1 VQTRLTELLRIE
13 QPIVAAPMA
22 GGPTTPELVAA
33 VANAGALGT
42 IAGAMSTAD
51 ELRAAIRAVRA
62 LTQRPFAVNLFA
74 PLPPP
79 RPKPETVAAVQ
90 RVVAPHR
97 ERLGLPQPEPPPP
110 RAWPFDDQLAVVV
123 DEHVPVVS
131 FAFGIPPVDALRD
144 AIVVGTATTPGEAA
158 KLEAAGV
165 DAVVAQG
172 VEAGGHRGG
181 FGEDGVV
188 PLAELVPQVAERV
201 GIPIVAAGGIM
212 DGRGIAEV
220 LRLGASGAQ
229 LGTAFLYTRES
240 GASQAW
246 KDALRTHE
254 TLISAAYT
262 GRPARGARTPF
273 LAELQRVPPTPYP
286 YQAQL
291 LADVRSFDG
300 YGWYLGGTGARRAR
314 ELGAADLVETL
325 AGELAASS

>member
-1 VQTRLTELLRIE
+1 VQTRLTELLAIE
-13 QPIVAAPMA
+13 HPIVAAPMA

-42 IAGAMSTAD
+42 VAGAMSSAD
-51 ELRAAIRAVRA
+51 DLRAMIRAVRA

-79 RPKPETVAAVQ
+79 EPQPETIEAVQ

-97 ERLGLPQPEPPPP
+97 ERLGLPQPEPPAP
-110 RAWPFDDQLAVVV
+110 RAWPFADQLTVVI
-123 DEHVPVVS
+123 DERVPVVS
-131 FAFGIPPVDALRD
+131 FAFGIPPVDAL
-144 AIVVGTATTPGEAA
+144 AGAVVIGTATTAGEAA
-158 KLEAAGV
+158 QLAAAGV

-188 PLAELVPQVAERV
+188 PVSELVPQVAERIDV
-201 GIPIVAAGGIM
+201 PVLAAGGIM
-212 DGRGIAEV
+212 DGREIAEV

-254 TLISAAYT
+254 TVISAAYT
-262 GRPARGARTPF
+262 GRAARGARTPF
-273 LAELQRVPPTPYP
+273 LAELQRVPPAPYP
-286 YQAQL
+286 YQSQL
-291 LADVRSFDG
+291 LADVRAYDG

-314 ELGAADLVETL
+314 ELGAAELVGTL
-325 AGELAASS
+325 AAELAACS